1 MSNALRWVDNHCHL
15 EPGAG
20 GAAQIAAARA
30 VGVELFV
37 DVGTDT
43 ERSRQAVAT
52 AAEHPGVV
60 FATVGV
66 HPHDATEG
74 TGGLTELLGQ
84 PGVVAVGECG
94 LDYHY
99 EHSPRQV
106 QREAFAAQIALAHTH
121 NLPLVV
127 HTREAW
133 DETFAI
139 LDTEGVPSHSVLHC
153 FTGGPAEAEAGL
165 ARGMHVSFSGIVTFK
180 SAAGLRDALLMV
192 PTHRM
197 MVETDSPFL
206 APEPVRGKPNSPA
219 NLPLV
224 GARMARELGVAP
236 SDLAADL
243 WTTTHAFYNLPPA
256 HFPEIL

>member
-1 MSNALRWVDNHCHL
+1 VSQPRWVDNHCHL
-15 EPGAG
+15 ESGADG
-20 GAAQIAAARA
+20 LAQIEAARA
-30 VGVELFV
+30 VGVQRLI
-37 DVGTDT
+37 DVGTDA

-52 AAEHPGVV
+52 AALYPGVV

-66 HPHDATEG
+66 HPHDATQGVEG
-74 TGGLTELLGQ
+74 LAEMLSE

-99 EHSPRQV
+99 DHSPRQA
-106 QREAFAAQIALAHTH
+106 QREAFAAQITLAHTH
-121 NLPLVV
+121 DLPLVV

-139 LDTEGVPSHSVLHC
+139 LDTEGVPSHTVLHC

-165 ARGMHVSFSGIVTFK
+165 GRGMHVSFSGIVTFK
-180 SAAGLRDALLMV
+180 SAAGLRDALLVV
-192 PTHRM
+192 PTDRM

-224 GARMARELGVAP
+224 GARMARELGTSP

-243 WTTTHAFYNLPPA
+243 WATTHAFYNLPAEPC
-256 HFPEIL
+256 PEIL